1 MRIEHLLSILRDMT
15 VNNCPGTMMEKNTKF
30 NIWYVV
36 AAIWG
41 VLILQ
46 NLIFDQF
53 RPQVIPYSEFIKAVL
68 EDKVVEIAVGQ
79 DKISGKMKKDDS
91 DAEILFTTIRVDTD
105 LSQKLSEHN
114 VKFSGRVE
122 NTFFTTLLS
131 WVVPIFIFFGIWFLL
146 MKRMQGGQAS
156 IMNFG
161 KNKAKIIGEKDI
173 ETRFPDVAGADEAKE
188 ELQEIVDYLATPETY
203 LEVGG
208 QMPKGV
214 LLVGP
219 PGTGKT
225 LIARAVAGEA
235 GVPFFSLSGSD
246 FVEMFVGMGAARVR
260 DLFVQA
266 RDKAPCII
274 FIDELDAIGK
284 ARGAGGMTGGHDER
298 EQTLNQLLVEMDGF
312 DTQKGIVIMAATNRP
327 EVLDPALLRSGRFDR
342 QVLIDRP
349 DVRGRKAILDIH
361 VKKIKLDDNVDLEV
375 IAQKTAGFSGADL
388 ANLINEA
395 ALLAVRNKRKQ
406 VIAEDLDEAADRI
419 IGGLEKKN
427 KVINP
432 EEKRIVAYHEV
443 GHALVATLT
452 PGSEPV
458 HKISIIPRGLAAL
471 GYTQQRP
478 TEDRY
483 LMSRSELFG
492 KIDVLLGG
500 RVAEEISFGN
510 VTTGAGNDLMRATD
524 IARAIIVEY
533 GMGESL
539 GLASYPKQRGPVFLQ
554 NEYGGGGG
562 TDYSHET
569 AAQIDRETK
578 EILDSRYEHVK
589 KLLKE
594 KQETL
599 NIISE
604 RLLEKEILFEQE
616 FVEMVEA
623 VPVAE

>member
-1 MRIEHLLSILRDMT
+1 
-15 VNNCPGTMMEKNTKF
+15 MEQNHKF
-30 NIWYVV
+30 NIWYVL

-41 VLILQ
+41 VILLQ
-46 NLIFDQF
+46 NFIFDHL
-53 RPQVIPYSEFIKAVL
+53 RPQIIPYSEFVKAVS
-68 EDKVVEIAVGQ
+68 EGKVIEVAIGQ
-79 DKISGKMKKDDS
+79 DKISGKMTDKDGD
-91 DAEILFTTIRVDTD
+91 EILFTTVRVDND
-105 LSQKLSEHN
+105 LSENLTEHG

-122 NTFFTTLLS
+122 NTFFTALLS
-131 WVVPIFIFFGIWFLL
+131 WVIPIFLFFGIWYLL
-146 MKRMQGGQAS
+146 MRKMQGGQAG

-173 ETRFPDVAGADEAKE
+173 ETRFTDVAGADEAKE
-188 ELQEIVDYLATPETY
+188 ELSEIVDYLAKPQVY

-235 GVPFFSLSGSD
+235 GVPFFSMSGSD

-284 ARGAGGMTGGHDER
+284 ARGAGGITGGHDER

-342 QVLIDRP
+342 QVLIDKP
-349 DVRGRKAILDIH
+349 DVNGRRAILDIH
-361 VKKIKLDDNVDLEV
+361 SQKVKLDDNVDLEI

-388 ANLINEA
+388 ANVINEA
-395 ALLAVRNKRKQ
+395 ALLAVRKKRKK
-406 VIAEDLDEAADRI
+406 VAMLDLDEAVDRI
-419 IGGLEKKN
+419 VGGLEKKN
-427 KVINP
+427 RVINQ
-432 EEKRIVAYHEV
+432 EEKKIVAYHEV
-443 GHALVATLT
+443 GHALVASLT
-452 PGSEPV
+452 PGCEPV

-483 LMSRSELFG
+483 LMSEQELLA

-500 RVAEEISFGN
+500 RVAEEITFGS

-533 GMGESL
+533 GMGKTL
-539 GLASYPKQRGPVFLQ
+539 GLSTYPRQRSPVFLQ
-554 NEYGGGGG
+554 QEQQGAGR
-562 TDYSHET
+562 DYSDET
-569 AAQIDRETK
+569 AARIDLETK
-578 EILDSRYEHVK
+578 EILDERNNHVK
-589 KLLKE
+589 ELLKQKQHLLIAIAE
-594 KQETL
+594 K
-599 NIISE
+599 
-604 RLLEKEILFEQE
+604 LLEKEVLFEEE
-616 FVEMVEA
+616 FMQMVNE
-623 VPVAE
+623 EE

>member
-1 MRIEHLLSILRDMT
+1 
-15 VNNCPGTMMEKNTKF
+15 MEQNTKF
-30 NIWYVV
+30 SIWYVL

-41 VLILQ
+41 VVLLQ
-46 NLIFDQF
+46 NLIFDQL
-53 RPQVIPYSEFIKAVL
+53 RPKVIPYSEFIDAL
-68 EDKVVEIAVGQ
+68 TNDKVQEISISNERITG
-79 DKISGKMKKDDS
+79 KIRDENDN
-91 DAEILFTTIRVDTD
+91 EILFTTVRVDTD
-105 LSQKLSEHN
+105 LSKVLSEHK
-114 VKFSGRVE
+114 VEFSGRLE
-122 NTFFTTLLS
+122 NNFFNSLLS
-131 WVVPIFIFFGIWFLL
+131 WMIPIFLFFGIWYFL
-146 MKRMQGGQAS
+146 MKRMQGGQAG

-173 ETRFPDVAGADEAKE
+173 ETRFTDVAGAEEAKE
-188 ELQEIVDYLATPETY
+188 ELQEIVDYLAHPEIY

-235 GVPFFSLSGSD
+235 GVPFFSISGSD

-266 RDKAPCII
+266 REKAPCII

-284 ARGAGGMTGGHDER
+284 ARGAGGMVGGHDER

-312 DTQKGIVIMAATNRP
+312 ESKKGIVIMAATNRP

-349 DVRGRKAILDIH
+349 DIAGRRAILDIH
-361 VKKIKLDDNVDLEV
+361 AAKVKLADDVDLEV

-388 ANLINEA
+388 ANVVNEA
-395 ALLAVRNKRKQ
+395 ALLAVRSGRKQ
-406 VIAEDLDEAADRI
+406 VTNKDLDEAVDRI

-427 KVINP
+427 RVINP
-432 EEKRIVAYHEV
+432 DEKKVVAYHEV
-443 GHALVATLT
+443 GHALVAALT
-452 PGSEPV
+452 DGSEPV

-483 LMSRSELFG
+483 LMSKPELLA

-500 RVAEEISFGN
+500 RVAEEIMFGS

-524 IARAIIVEY
+524 IARAMIVEY
-533 GMGESL
+533 GMGETL
-539 GLASYPKQRGPVFLQ
+539 GLSTYPKQRSPVFLQ
-554 NEYGGGGG
+554 SDGAIAGGK
-562 TDYSHET
+562 DYSDET
-569 AAQIDRETK
+569 AALIDQETK
-578 EILDSRYEHVK
+578 RILEQQNQHVHRM
-589 KLLKE
+589 LKE
-594 KQETL
+594 KKDTL
-599 NIISE
+599 VAIAE
-604 RLLEKEILFEQE
+604 KLLVKEVLFGEE
-616 FVEMVEA
+616 FLKMVKA
-623 VPVAE
+623 

>member
-1 MRIEHLLSILRDMT
+1 
-15 VNNCPGTMMEKNTKF
+15 MEQNTKF
-30 NIWYVV
+30 NIWYVL

-41 VLILQ
+41 VVLLQ
-46 NLIFDQF
+46 NLIFDQL
-53 RPQVIPYSEFIKAVL
+53 RPEIIPYSEFIDALKQDRVQEL
-68 EDKVVEIAVGQ
+68 SIGTDRIA
-79 DKISGKMKKDDS
+79 GKMKAEDDS
-91 DAEILFTTIRVDTD
+91 EILFTTVRVENE
-105 LSQKLSEHN
+105 LSQVLAEHD
-114 VKFSGRVE
+114 VEFSGRVE
-122 NTFFTTLLS
+122 NTFFNSLLS
-131 WVVPIFIFFGIWFLL
+131 WMIPIFIFFGIWYFL
-146 MKRMQGGQAS
+146 MKRMQSGQAG

-173 ETRFPDVAGADEAKE
+173 ETRFNDVAGADEAKE
-188 ELQEIVDYLATPETY
+188 ELQEIVDYLEHPQTY

-266 RDKAPCII
+266 REKAPCII

-284 ARGAGGMTGGHDER
+284 ARGAGGMVGGHDER

-312 DTQKGIVIMAATNRP
+312 ETEKGIVIMAATNRP

-349 DVRGRKAILDIH
+349 DVAGRRAILDIH
-361 VKKIKLDDNVDLEV
+361 AKKVKLEDDVDLEV
-375 IAQKTAGFSGADL
+375 VAQKTAGFSGADL
-388 ANLINEA
+388 ANAINEA
-395 ALLAVRNKRKQ
+395 ALLAVRNGRKK
-406 VIAEDLDEAADRI
+406 VSNRDLDEAVDRI

-427 KVINP
+427 RVINP
-432 EEKRIVAYHEV
+432 AEKKIVAYHEV
-443 GHALVATLT
+443 GHALVAALT
-452 PGSEPV
+452 EGSEPV

-483 LMSRSELFG
+483 LMSQSELLA

-500 RVAEEISFGN
+500 RIAEEIMFGS

-524 IARAIIVEY
+524 IARAMIVEY
-533 GMGESL
+533 GMGDTL
-539 GLASYPKQRGPVFLQ
+539 GLSTYPKQRSPVFLQ
-554 NEYGGGGG
+554 SDGAMAGGK
-562 TDYSHET
+562 DYSDET
-569 AAQIDRETK
+569 AALIDKETRQILEQRHKHVFRMLEQKK
-578 EILDSRYEHVK
+578 EKLVQVAEE
-589 KLLKE
+589 LLKRE
-594 KQETL
+594 V
-599 NIISE
+599 
-604 RLLEKEILFEQE
+604 LFEDE
-616 FVEMVEA
+616 FMEMVA
-623 VPVAE
+623 A

>member
-1 MRIEHLLSILRDMT
+1 
-15 VNNCPGTMMEKNTKF
+15 MEQNHKF
-30 NIWYVV
+30 NIWYVL

-41 VLILQ
+41 VILLQ
-46 NLIFDQF
+46 NFIFDHL
-53 RPQVIPYSEFIKAVL
+53 RPQIIPYSEFIKAVS
-68 EDKVVEIAVGQ
+68 EGKVIEVAIGQ
-79 DKISGKMKKDDS
+79 DKISGKMTDKDGD
-91 DAEILFTTIRVDTD
+91 EILFTTVRVDND
-105 LSQKLSEHN
+105 LSENLTEHG

-122 NTFFTTLLS
+122 NTFFTALLS
-131 WVVPIFIFFGIWFLL
+131 WVIPIFLFFGIWYLL
-146 MKRMQGGQAS
+146 MRKMQGGQAG

-173 ETRFPDVAGADEAKE
+173 ETRFTDVAGADEAKE
-188 ELQEIVDYLATPETY
+188 ELSEIVDYLAKPQVY

-235 GVPFFSLSGSD
+235 GVPFFSMSGSD

-284 ARGAGGMTGGHDER
+284 ARGAGGITGGHDER

-342 QVLIDRP
+342 QVLIDKP
-349 DVRGRKAILDIH
+349 DVNGRRAILDIH
-361 VKKIKLDDNVDLEV
+361 SQKVKLDDNVDLEI

-388 ANLINEA
+388 ANVINEA
-395 ALLAVRNKRKQ
+395 ALLAVRKKRKK
-406 VIAEDLDEAADRI
+406 VAMLDLDEAVDRI
-419 IGGLEKKN
+419 VGGLEKKN
-427 KVINP
+427 RVINQ
-432 EEKRIVAYHEV
+432 EEKKIVAYHEV
-443 GHALVATLT
+443 GHALVASLT
-452 PGSEPV
+452 PGCEPV

-483 LMSRSELFG
+483 LMSERELLA

-500 RVAEEISFGN
+500 RVAEEITFGS

-533 GMGESL
+533 GMGKTL
-539 GLASYPKQRGPVFLQ
+539 GLSTYPRQRSPVFLQ
-554 NEYGGGGG
+554 QEQQG
-562 TDYSHET
+562 TGRDYSDET
-569 AAQIDRETK
+569 TARIDLETK
-578 EILDSRYEHVK
+578 EILDERNNHVK
-589 KLLKE
+589 ELLKQKQHLLITIAE
-594 KQETL
+594 K
-599 NIISE
+599 
-604 RLLEKEILFEQE
+604 LLEKEVLFEEE
-616 FVEMVEA
+616 FMQMVNE
-623 VPVAE
+623 EE